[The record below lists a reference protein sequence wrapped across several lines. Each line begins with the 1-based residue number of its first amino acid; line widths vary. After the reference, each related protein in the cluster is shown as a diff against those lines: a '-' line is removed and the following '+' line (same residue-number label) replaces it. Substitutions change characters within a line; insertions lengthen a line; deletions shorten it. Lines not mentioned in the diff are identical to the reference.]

1 MLSRMIVSQN
11 STPGSADFH
20 ALWMIFSQ
28 SFLASMSCSYLGAS
42 DLIGNC
48 WWYFLPASA
57 ARMNSSSILIETLA
71 PVTLP
76 VSTLASMNRSASG
89 CLIDSDSISAPRRP
103 SCATSRVEFE

>member
-28 SFLASMSCSYLGAS
+28 SF
-42 DLIGNC
+42 
-48 WWYFLPASA
+48 
-57 ARMNSSSILIETLA
+57 
-71 PVTLP
+71 
-76 VSTLASMNRSASG
+76 ASMNRSASG

>member
-28 SFLASMSCSYLGAS
+28 SFRASMSCSYLGLS

-48 WWYFLPASA
+48 WWYFFPARA
-57 ARMNSSSILIETLA
+57 ARMKSSSILIETLA